1 MRQKKA
7 KNKKEKPAHTTQN
20 GQTGNRCKSLRKS
33 GNQTRR
39 PGNDAAECGQRK
51 AAEGRHDCGKPH
63 AQPPGGGTSL
73 HPGAASQTRQQKP
86 RTHKLMAGK
95 RQAAAAQTRRRS
107 SRPGPRQR
115 HTGRKNAGAPGAK
128 AATTAAGFE
137 KAAAPGKRRGTPG
150 AEKPLRTGKIRVR
163 SFACPEGPCEPGP
176 PKNRFAVFGW
186 HGLFLLRNARSAE
199 QKGAP
204 PPFIPRS
211 LLKKAGE
218 NFHVGPILA
227 GLAISPQVKY
237 HKRDFFRIGRGNGT
251 WAGMQ

>member
-20 GQTGNRCKSLRKS
+20 GQTGNGCKSLRKS

-73 HPGAASQTRQQKP
+73 HPGAASQTGQ
-86 RTHKLMAGK
+86 T
-95 RQAAAAQTRRRS
+95 AAAKAPHTQAHGGRTAGSGSAGQTK
-107 SRPGPRQR
+107 PD
-115 HTGRKNAGAPGAK
+115 TK
-128 AATTAAGFE
+128 AAGCPQAGT
-137 KAAAPGKRRGTPG
+137 KAAAHGQKKRRGTRHESSHNSGRPRKNDQPG
-150 AEKPLRTGKIRVR
+150 RRRGAPNAEKPLRTGKIRVR

-186 HGLFLLRNARSAE
+186 HGLFLLRAFICCALRRTRRCT
-199 QKGAP
+199 KGGAAP
-204 PPFIPRS
+204 FYPLQAF
-211 LLKKAGE
+211 
-218 NFHVGPILA
+218 
-227 GLAISPQVKY
+227 
-237 HKRDFFRIGRGNGT
+237 
-251 WAGMQ
+251 

>member
-1 MRQKKA
+1 MGTFPANRPRQRRPDAKA
-7 KNKKEKPAHTTQN
+7 ADCTRAGKQRCGTRAHLREASRTAAGRRHLPAPRRGEPNRPNSGRKSPAHTSARRAN
-20 GQTGNRCKSLRKS
+20 GK
-33 GNQTRR
+33 
-39 PGNDAAECGQRK
+39 
-51 AAEGRHDCGKPH
+51 
-63 AQPPGGGTSL
+63 
-73 HPGAASQTRQQKP
+73 
-86 RTHKLMAGK
+86 
-95 RQAAAAQTRRRS
+95 QAPAAQTR
-107 SRPGPRQR
+107 PGQAQKQQAAHKPGTRQR
-115 HTGRKNAGAPGAK
+115 STGRKHAKAPGAK
-128 AATTAAGFE
+128 ANRPDSGRLR
-137 KAAAPGKRRGTPG
+137 KSGCPGRRRGTPG